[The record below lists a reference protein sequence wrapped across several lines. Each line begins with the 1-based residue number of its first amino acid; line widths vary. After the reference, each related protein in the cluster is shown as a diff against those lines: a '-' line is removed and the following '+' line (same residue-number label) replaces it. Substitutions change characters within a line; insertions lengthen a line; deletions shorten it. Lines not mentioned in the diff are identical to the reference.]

1 MHVSPSEKAQMRS
14 PTLLAAL
21 VLAAIGFASTA
32 FAADPV
38 PCEQALSDLKGA
50 VASSTASDADKAKV
64 ADLET
69 QGIERCKADDDAGAD
84 ALFVQALAILHK

>member
-1 MHVSPSEKAQMRS
+1 MRS

-50 VASSTASDADKAKV
+50 VASSTASDAKV

-84 ALFVQALAILHK
+84 ALFAQALATLHK